1 MGVSACFVSHGRSFP
16 HPRLSAAP
24 LKPQQGSRFAP
35 IFVMGSAAADSC
47 ARLRVARAN
56 RAVTFF
62 AMFRFVF
69 LLPTLFSGCSRVRFG
84 RASRRSHHYT
94 FFYPSKSRSASII
107 PFHKFHFILSAYRH
121 LPTRKKTSLHGKK
134 PASPAVNGRHPQPLF
149 RFTTL
154 RAICVCHPRS
164 TRRRLAPNAAN
175 QKMHYI
181 TLSLHFTAFLV
192 LRSRLLYLRCFLL
205 RPHQPPTTHP
215 CNS

>member
-94 FFYPSKSRSASII
+94 FFSPSKRNV
-107 PFHKFHFILSAYRH
+107 FHSFISFRRLHCIHSFNPLH

-134 PASPAVNGRHPQPLF
+134 TRQPC
-149 RFTTL
+149 RK
-154 RAICVCHPRS
+154 R
-164 TRRRLAPNAAN
+164 
-175 QKMHYI
+175 
-181 TLSLHFTAFLV
+181 
-192 LRSRLLYLRCFLL
+192 
-205 RPHQPPTTHP
+205 
-215 CNS
+215 